1 MSIDVMSFVWKNSK
15 QKGAGLLLM
24 LAIADN
30 ATDEGDCFPGI
41 ARLAQKVRSDERNV
55 KRMIGKLEESGEL
68 LVFKEAGIQ
77 TDHGWT
83 NLYRIVMND
92 VQSKAPPKTGRY
104 ANERGG
110 KIITPRRVGV
120 VKTPPQGVV
129 ETSPDPSVDPSVKD
143 QKKKEVVVAPDP
155 IFHPVF
161 LEVTNDPTLRPIVA
175 ELTTPASRVP
185 DDADFLIELFTDY
198 FGDRFVPTR
207 KQVLAAI
214 VQYTFVEVRQG
225 IEEARSTNKS
235 GVVQWGYVEAIL
247 ERRYQQKLDDQ
258 TTSTPHDRLLGL
270 RFGYQPQS
278 PADDMIH
285 QHALW
290 QAYRSK
296 WRECTGED
304 IPVPPLKVKQ
314 YADTAR
320 FLDSFRVTPDE
331 IGRLVEKKWQARKT
345 GYSFLY
351 TPEHIGEL
359 RAEDAL
365 RNRERDPEL
374 IAAVGKVWKSAPG
387 DYVNEIADLL
397 TALDHPMSAGDVTR
411 FGAWYAAQPQFK
423 SQTKPPSSAD
433 SLIRRVNEFRAQQQ
447 NGDLIS
453 SNPAWRP
460 LVQSPAIPSL
470 TADERAALV
479 EQGRERRKQVMRE
492 VVAERTE
499 SQ

>member
-1 MSIDVMSFVWKNSK
+1 MSLRVMSHVWANSK
-15 QKGAGLLLM
+15 QKGAALLLL
-24 LAIADN
+24 LAMADIAD
-30 ATDEGDCFPGI
+30 DQGDCFPSADYLAKK
-41 ARLAQKVRSDERNV
+41 ARVEVRSIQRAV
-55 KRMIGKLEESGEL
+55 SKLVEAGEL
-68 LVFKEAGIQ
+68 VVFDKCGTKGRNGQ
-77 TDHGWT
+77 KT
-83 NLYRIVMND
+83 NLYRLVLTTVESALALPVPD
-92 VQSKAPPKTGRY
+92 RSGD
-104 ANERGG
+104 
-110 KIITPRRVGV
+110 VGV
-120 VKTPPQGVV
+120 TTKSKKPTIRRKVVTPMSPPVV
-129 ETSPDPSVDPSVKD
+129 TPVSPDPSVDPSVKD
-143 QKKKEVVVAPDP
+143 QKKKEVVVAPPDP

-161 LEVTNDPTLRPIVA
+161 LEVTNDPTPRPIIA
-175 ELTTPASRVP
+175 ELTTPASHVP

-198 FGDRFVPTR
+198 FEGNEPPAR

-214 VQYTFVEVRQG
+214 EQFTFVEVRQS
-225 IEEARSTNKS
+225 IEEVNSQRKKPKI
-235 GVVQWGYVEAIL
+235 VQWGYIEAVL
-247 ERRYQQKLDDQ
+247 ERRYQDKLDRQ
-258 TTSTPHDRLLGL
+258 SESTPHDRLLGL

-320 FLDSFRVTPDE
+320 FLDSLRVTPDE

-365 RNRERDPEL
+365 RNRDRDPEL

-433 SLIRRVNEFRAQQQ
+433 SLIRRVNEFRAQQRPVPTAPTT
-447 NGDLIS
+447 DTYR
-453 SNPAWRP
+453 PA
-460 LVQSPAIPSL
+460 
-470 TADERAALV
+470 ERYTPTPEELA
-479 EQGRERRKQVMRE
+479 ERRRLSEEARKR
-492 VVAERTE
+492 AERTATL
-499 SQ
+499 